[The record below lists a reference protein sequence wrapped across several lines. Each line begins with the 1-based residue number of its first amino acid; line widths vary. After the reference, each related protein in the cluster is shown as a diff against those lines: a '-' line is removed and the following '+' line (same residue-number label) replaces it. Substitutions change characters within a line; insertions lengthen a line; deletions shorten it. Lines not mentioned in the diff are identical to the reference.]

1 MLIGFKRLRIQ
12 AFDAAGD
19 PAGDPIVIEG
29 AQDEGA
35 TLEATIS
42 GLSAEPAKVYGS
54 NVAYYVSQK
63 GTGEVSVALTL
74 FDVPDAAEAKMLGYT
89 VDADLKAQFV
99 GEATEPPYCALM
111 MESENS
117 KGDVAAF
124 GFFKGKFSKG
134 DTALKTKEGGAYTP
148 GSQPYTFSP
157 VTSDR
162 AGKSKGNTMVKFLG
176 TETERDAIEELVF
189 NKKTTAGTVL
199 TKNESGQGV

>member
-1 MLIGFKRLRIQ
+1 MLVGFKRVKVQ
-12 AFDAAGD
+12 VFDAGGA
-19 PAGDPIVIEG
+19 PSGDPIVIEG
-29 AQDEGA
+29 IQGEGA

-74 FDVPDAAEAKMLGYT
+74 FDVPDTAEAKMLGYA
-89 VDADLKAQFV
+89 VDTTLKAQFI
-99 GEATEPPYCALM
+99 GEATEPPYCALI
-111 MESENS
+111 MESENA
-117 KGDVAAF
+117 KGEVAAF
-124 GFFKGKFSKG
+124 GFFKGKFTKG

-162 AGKSKGNTMVKFLG
+162 TGKSKGNTMVKFIG
-176 TETERDAIEELVF
+176 TETERDAIEALVF
-189 NKKTTAGTVL
+189 NKEKGGSASV
-199 TKNESGQGV
+199 

>member
-1 MLIGFKRLRIQ
+1 MLIGFKRLKVQ
-12 AFDAAGD
+12 VFDTAGA
-19 PAGDPIVIEG
+19 PKGDPIVIEG
-29 AQDEGA
+29 TQDEGA

-74 FDVPDAAEAKMLGYT
+74 FDVPDEAEADMLGYT
-89 VDADLKAQFV
+89 VDAALKAQFV
-99 GEATEPPYCALM
+99 GEKTEPPYCAII
-111 MESENS
+111 MESEDA
-117 KGDVAAF
+117 KGNVAAF

-134 DTALKTKEGGAYTP
+134 DTVIKTKEGGAYTP

-176 TETERDAIEELVF
+176 TETERTAIEDLVF
-189 NKKTTAGTVL
+189 NKKTPAVTNT
-199 TKNESGQGV
+199 SS